1 MSISGPQWLTEV
13 PAIYVWQSLLTSD
26 YAKSAAISI
35 ILLLLVAV
43 VIVPYLI
50 WTNRTEKNT

>member
-1 MSISGPQWLTEV
+1 M
-13 PAIYVWQSLLTSD
+13 PAIYVWQTLLTSD
-26 YAKSAAISI
+26 YAKAAAISI

-50 WTNRTEKNT
+50 YTNRAEKNA